1 MPFSI
6 VHSDITQMR
15 VDAIVNPTDSRFSG
29 SGGVDLAVHQAAG
42 PGLAQACRQ
51 LKALCPS
58 EIEVTGGY
66 NLPCKYVLHTVGPVW
81 KGGWANEQAL
91 LRSCY
96 LNALFRAA
104 ELGAESIAFPLISA
118 GTFGFPKDRVLS
130 VAAEAIRDFLSLRD
144 EDMRVFLRL

>member
-51 LKALCPS
+51 LKALRPS

-66 NLPCKYVLHTVGPVW
+66 NLQIAWSTGYVAG
-81 KGGWANEQAL
+81 
-91 LRSCY
+91 
-96 LNALFRAA
+96 NAVC
-104 ELGAESIAFPLISA
+104 
-118 GTFGFPKDRVLS
+118 T
-130 VAAEAIRDFLSLRD
+130 
-144 EDMRVFLRL
+144 